1 MNYYDPAS
9 YRSPET
15 KTEVKQAAK
24 ILFGLGILFLFGALF
39 GVVMRIASRD
49 NQWFILIFVLGGIAP
64 LLLAAGA
71 YNIYYTRRMR
81 HHPFMET
88 ALRHSTIT
96 VIVIMAVISA
106 VVFGGIGL
114 LIYFK

>member
-1 MNYYDPAS
+1 MNYYGQI
-9 YRSPET
+9 RSPET
-15 KTEVKQAAK
+15 KSEVKLAARV
-24 ILFGLGILFLFGALF
+24 LFGLGILFLLSAFF

-49 NQWFILIFVLGGIAP
+49 NQWFILILIFGGFAP
-64 LLLAAGA
+64 ILFAAGA
-71 YNIYYTRRMR
+71 YNIYYTRRMQ

-96 VIVIMAVISA
+96 VIVIMAILFV

-114 LIYFK
+114 LIYTN